1 MVKNMLASAR
11 DVRDL
16 GLVPGLGRFPAGGH
30 GKPCQYSCLENHM
43 DRGAW
48 RATVHRVTKSWT
60 GLQRLS
66 AYALQ
71 KVRMERVNF
80 LFSPQDSLIQQ
91 KWGTNLALPGSSFES
106 LLIGRELKGV
116 RK

>member
-1 MVKNMLASAR
+1 M
-11 DVRDL
+11 
-16 GLVPGLGRFPAGGH
+16 GLIPVLGRFPAEGH
-30 GKPCQYSCLENHM
+30 GNPLHYSCLENPM

-48 RATVHRVTKSWT
+48 RATVHRVTNSWT

-66 AYALQ
+66 TFALL
-71 KVRMERVNF
+71 KVGMERVNF

-91 KWGTNLALPGSSFES
+91 KWATDLALPGSSFES
-106 LLIGRELKGV
+106 RLIGRELKGV

>member
-1 MVKNMLASAR
+1 
-11 DVRDL
+11 
-16 GLVPGLGRFPAGGH
+16 
-30 GKPCQYSCLENHM
+30 M

>member
-1 MVKNMLASAR
+1 MQETAGNTGSIPESER
-11 DVRDL
+11 SSR
-16 GLVPGLGRFPAGGH
+16 GGH
-30 GKPCQYSCLENHM
+30 DHPLQYSCLENHM